1 LRGTGE
7 TLTSY
12 VLLNSPAGEG
22 NAHEKAYAAAFVL
35 MLMVLA
41 INLIVVRLSAA
52 QAADG
57 PSRWRLLARGL
68 PWTR

>member
-35 MLMVLA
+35 LLMVLA
-41 INLIVVRLSAA
+41 LNVIVMRFSSKSAE
-52 QAADG
+52 G
-57 PSRWRLLARGL
+57 KSRRRTIATRL
-68 PWTR
+68 PWAR